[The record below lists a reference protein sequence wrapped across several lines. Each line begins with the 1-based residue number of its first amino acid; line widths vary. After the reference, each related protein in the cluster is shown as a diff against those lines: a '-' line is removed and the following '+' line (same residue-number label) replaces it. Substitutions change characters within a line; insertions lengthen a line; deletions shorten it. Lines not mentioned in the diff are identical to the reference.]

1 MSETTMTPIDE
12 LFLRHPVLTSQRESL
27 GEAFKVL
34 ARCFRAGSTV
44 YVCGNGGNA
53 ADAEHIVGELM
64 KGMAR
69 RRPISASEREMLL
82 AAASGY
88 PEAAADLA
96 DRLDGALR
104 AVSLSSQT
112 SLLTAVA
119 NDLGPDIVFAQP
131 GLRLREAGRRPVGA
145 LDIWSVAQ
153 RDPGD
158 HRCALG
164 PWRS

>member
-1 MSETTMTPIDE
+1 MTPIDE

-44 YVCGNGGNA
+44 YVCGNGGSA

-119 NDLGPDIVFAQP
+119 NDLGPDIVFAQQVF
-131 GLRLREAGRRPVGA
+131 GYGK
-145 LDIWSVAQ
+145 
-153 RDPGD
+153 PGD
-158 HRCALG
+158 VLLALSTSGRSRNVILATIAARLG